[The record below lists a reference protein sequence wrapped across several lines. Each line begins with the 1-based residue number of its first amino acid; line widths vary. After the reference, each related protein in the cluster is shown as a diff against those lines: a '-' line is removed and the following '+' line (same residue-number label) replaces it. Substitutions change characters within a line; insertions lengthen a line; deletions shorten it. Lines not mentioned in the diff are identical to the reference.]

1 MKMPFFDD
9 VITHNATVLT
19 YFW

>member
-9 VITHNATVLT
+9 VITHNTTVLT

>member
-1 MKMPFFDD
+1 MPFFDD
-9 VITHNATVLT
+9 VITHNTTVLT